1 MPGPI
6 PLRMQQV
13 HLGRGPLGH
22 LAVNPS
28 QDTPETV
35 YASEH
40 EKHESILLE
49 RCPADIWPGGTSYTY
64 GCPRPI
70 LMYKR
75 HHNQLV
81 LFHESII
88 IAIVDIVKRWFTDG
102 DARFPE
108 RMPLLKDEEELLQG
122 DSDKYQWLDT
132 QVAEGNL
139 APYSTETLG
148 SWRPDFL
155 VEDDNGDENFR
166 LTEINA
172 RFCFN
177 GFMHGSYGQ
186 TALDSMGMEK
196 SGLVGAADGAEF
208 VNGLFRLFRNDR
220 PLHLLKGEE
229 KGIDIGM
236 FIHAVQLRLGVTPR
250 LITPD
255 DLRLIPDPEDPRCTM
270 LCCLVKSSAK
280 SSSTLKTPSGEV
292 VEKIDQVGLELQ
304 QRELAALDRDM
315 MRHISLRCF
324 NDVRTILLVHDKRML
339 GIIQQELPSLVRRG
353 VLSVEQA
360 QALAKGIADTALP
373 GSRYMQELL
382 HQSQADPGVKDGY
395 LLKPVRGG
403 KGAGIVFGEDL
414 DADEWLAALRDLQSP
429 RLDPAGASLVAQRR
443 VVQHDYELVLKRCG
457 KVFSQPLVGTYHTV
471 HGAYLGIGTWRSSG
485 GRICAVSSGGAW
497 ICSVMSPD

>member
-13 HLGRGPLGH
+13 HLGRGPLGY
-22 LAVNPS
+22 LVVNPS
-28 QDTPETV
+28 HKTPQDV

-40 EKHESILLE
+40 ERQESILLK
-49 RCPADIWPGGTSYTY
+49 RCPVDIWPGGTSYTY

-81 LFHESII
+81 LFHESIV
-88 IAIVDIVKRWFTDG
+88 IAIVDIVKRWFADV

-108 RMPLLKDEEELLQG
+108 RMPLHKDEEKLL
-122 DSDKYQWLDT
+122 QWLDT
-132 QVAEGNL
+132 QVEQGNI
-139 APYSTETLG
+139 APYSAETLG

-155 VEDDNGDENFR
+155 VEDENGDENFR

-186 TALDSMGMEK
+186 TALDSMGMDE

-208 VNGLFRLFRNDR
+208 FNGLLRLFRHDQ

-250 LITPD
+250 LITPN
-255 DLRLIPDPEDPRCTM
+255 DLRLIPDPTDPSRTI
-270 LCCLVKSSAK
+270 LCCLVKSSTQTTSPLRTAN
-280 SSSTLKTPSGEV
+280 GEV
-292 VEKIDQVGLELQ
+292 VEEIHQVGLELHQ
-304 QRELAALDRDM
+304 HELAAMDTDM
-315 MRHISLRCF
+315 MHHISLRCF
-324 NDVRTILLVHDKRML
+324 NDMRTILLVHDKRML

-353 VLSVEQA
+353 VLAVEQA

-373 GSRYMQELL
+373 GSPYMQDLL
-382 HQSQADPGVKDGY
+382 HQSNINPGLKDEY

-414 DADEWLAALRDLQSP
+414 SADEWLAALRDLQSP
-429 RLDPAGASLVAQRR
+429 VLNPAGASFVAQRK
-443 VVQHDYELVLKRCG
+443 VVQHNYELVLKACG
-457 KVFSQPLVGTYHTV
+457 ETLTQPLVGTYHTV

-485 GRICAVSSGGAW
+485 GRICAVSTGGAW
-497 ICSVMSPD
+497 ICSVISPD

>member
-22 LAVNPS
+22 LVVNPT
-28 QDTPETV
+28 DETLKAV

-40 EKHESILLE
+40 AAQESILLK

-81 LFHESII
+81 LFHESIV
-88 IAIVDIVKRWFTDG
+88 IAIADIVKRWFADK

-108 RMPLLKDEEELLQG
+108 RMPLLKDEEELLQ
-122 DSDKYQWLDT
+122 WLDT
-132 QVAEGNL
+132 QVEQ
-139 APYSTETLG
+139 
-148 SWRPDFL
+148 
-155 VEDDNGDENFR
+155 DDKDDENFR

-186 TALDSMGMEK
+186 TALDGLGMEK
-196 SGLVGAADGAEF
+196 SGLVGAADGEEF
-208 VNGLFRLFRNDR
+208 FNGLLRLFRHDR

-229 KGIDIGM
+229 HGIDIGM

-250 LITPD
+250 LITPS
-255 DLRLIPDPEDPRCTM
+255 DLRLIPDPEDASRTM
-270 LCCLVKSSAK
+270 LCCLVKSSPNTT
-280 SSSTLKTPSGEV
+280 STLKSPSGEA
-292 VEKIDQVGLELQ
+292 VEEIHQVGLELRQ
-304 QRELAALDRDM
+304 HELAALDPEVM
-315 MRHISLRCF
+315 HHISLRCF
-324 NDVRTILLVHDKRML
+324 NDMRTILLVHDKRML
-339 GIIQQELPSLVRRG
+339 GIIQQELPAMVVRG
-353 VLSVEQA
+353 VLTVEQA
-360 QALAKGIADTALP
+360 QALDRGIADTALP
-373 GSRYMQELL
+373 GSQRMQDLL
-382 HQSQADPGVKDGY
+382 HQSHADPAVKDEY

-414 DADEWLAALRDLQSP
+414 DADQWLAALRDLQSP
-429 RLDPAGASLVAQRR
+429 RLNPAGASFVAQRK
-443 VVQHDYELVLKRCG
+443 VVQHNYELVLKHSGEVCT
-457 KVFSQPLVGTYHTV
+457 QPLVGTYHAV

-485 GRICAVSSGGAW
+485 GRICAVSSGG
-497 ICSVMSPD
+497 P